1 MDNQL
6 APNKTGNQFGRLDP
20 SSTGYDQMAGNPNM
34 MGMAPQMYP
43 GQNGMAFQGGQMPMH
58 GMGAGMGMQS
68 MMQGGTGSQDR
79 TREVAQKIRRYK
91 ECGERAAQRLSQIV
105 REPVDATDESVE
117 NALAKVLK
125 NGTYKEVAKAFIAGA
140 KYAHSC
146 AEKETAGEEAAE
158 QY

>member
-6 APNKTGNQFGRLDP
+6 APNKTGN
-20 SSTGYDQMAGNPNM
+20 PNM
-34 MGMAPQMYP
+34 MGM
-43 GQNGMAFQGGQMPMH
+43 
-58 GMGAGMGMQS
+58 GAG
-68 MMQGGTGSQDR
+68 MMQGGTGGQDR
-79 TREVAQKIRRYK
+79 TREVAQKMRRYK

-117 NALAKVLK
+117 NALVKVLK
-125 NGTYKEVAKAFIAGA
+125 NGTYKEAAKAFLAAA

>member
-20 SSTGYDQMAGNPNM
+20 SSTGFDQMAGNPNV
-34 MGMAPQMYP
+34 MGLAPQMYP
-43 GQNGMAFQGGQMPMH
+43 GQNGMAFQVAQMPMQG
-58 GMGAGMGMQS
+58 GMGG
-68 MMQGGTGSQDR
+68 QDR
-79 TREVAQKIRRYK
+79 TRDVAQKMRRYK
-91 ECGERAAQRLSQIV
+91 ECGEHAAQRLSQIV

-117 NALAKVLK
+117 NALAKVLR
-125 NGTYKEVAKAFIAGA
+125 NGTFKEAAKAIIAAA
-140 KYAHSC
+140 KFAHSC

>member
-20 SSTGYDQMAGNPNM
+20 SSTGFDQMAGNPNM

-43 GQNGMAFQGGQMPMH
+43 GQNGLAFQGTQMPM
-58 GMGAGMGMQS
+58 GMGSGMGMQP
-68 MMQGGTGSQDR
+68 MMQGGTGGQDR
-79 TREVAQKIRRYK
+79 TREVALKMRRYK
-91 ECGERAAQRLSQIV
+91 ECGEHAAQRLSQIV

-117 NALAKVLK
+117 NALAKALK
-125 NGTYKEVAKAFIAGA
+125 NGTFKEAAKAIIAAA

>member
-20 SSTGYDQMAGNPNM
+20 SSTGFDQMAGNPNM

-43 GQNGMAFQGGQMPMH
+43 GQNGMAFQGAQMPMQ
-58 GMGAGMGMQS
+58 GMGAGMGIQS

-79 TREVAQKIRRYK
+79 TREVAQKMRRYK

-125 NGTYKEVAKAFIAGA
+125 NGTYKEAAKAFLAAA